1 MPDLSQTQPATFPLE
16 GGLVLDKPQFAMQ
29 AGEALELQNFE
40 PDIDGGYRRING
52 FTKYNANIVPQT
64 SSSSEEIL
72 MTTFFNGDIIVARG
86 EKIFRGTNGSNALNG
101 SINTSV
107 TTITVDS
114 TTNFST
120 AGTLLIGSEQITYTG
135 KSTTQFTGCGRGA
148 NSTSAAEHSD
158 DATVTQYWTEIDSGR
173 SGAGVY
179 TFAHFTN
186 AGGAKRLM
194 VVDGDND
201 PWLCTDDW
209 DSDPTSIAHNDITDN
224 TNAVQ
229 GSKFVVHFKGH
240 MIYAGRSAAP
250 AEVYIGE
257 KDDHDDL
264 TNNIL
269 VHNLDSPVVGLKVF
283 RETLFVFCENRI
295 WKITGSA
302 TSGTDIFVKQPVTQN
317 IGCVN
322 GQTIQEFAGDL
333 IFLAPDGLRTVA
345 GTARIGDVELGTVSG
360 PVKSFINAHIASAD
374 KFRSLVI
381 PDKTQYRLFFT
392 KSGTSET
399 STHGLIAVIKNN
411 KFEFSQI
418 YGIKPTSTDTLV
430 DTSGTTVVH
439 GGADGYVYQQESGS
453 SFDGTAI
460 EGKYRSPDLNFGDSG
475 VRKHMQRVLL
485 NYKPEA
491 SLSADLYLRY
501 DYESPDTPTPL
512 AYSISDVNVAAVYGE
527 AVYNDVAT
535 YGGQKEPLKR
545 ISVEGSGF
553 TVAVRVND
561 NGVGAP
567 YALRGVGL
575 EYQVGARR

>member
-135 KSTTQFTGCGRGA
+135 KSSTQFTGCGRGA

-209 DSDPTSIAHNDITDN
+209 DSDPTSIAHEDITDN
-224 TNAVQ
+224 SNAVQ

-333 IFLAPDGLRTVA
+333 IFLAPDGLRPFSATEKNE
-345 GTARIGDVELGTVSG
+345 DFEL
-360 PVKSFINAHIASAD
+360 ASISRD
-374 KFRSLVI
+374 IQPLLDNIRENFSSLCSVVIRS
-381 PDKTQYRLFFT
+381 KNQYRLLAYT
-392 KSGTSET
+392 NGVTSAAHEGIIGVT
-399 STHGLIAVIKNN
+399 TPNVAWQWRKIKNH
-411 KFEFSQI
+411 S
-418 YGIKPTSTDTLV
+418 
-430 DTSGTTVVH
+430 
-439 GGADGYVYQQESGS
+439 
-453 SFDGTAI
+453 
-460 EGKYRSPDLNFGDSG
+460 
-475 VRKHMQRVLL
+475 
-485 NYKPEA
+485 
-491 SLSADLYLRY
+491 
-501 DYESPDTPTPL
+501 
-512 AYSISDVNVAAVYGE
+512 
-527 AVYNDVAT
+527 
-535 YGGQKEPLKR
+535 
-545 ISVEGSGF
+545 
-553 TVAVRVND
+553 
-561 NGVGAP
+561 
-567 YALRGVGL
+567 
-575 EYQVGARR
+575 